1 MPPASALNTP
11 DSANAATLYKVVFTP
26 MTAAPSSF
34 SRIAIRPKPNLLRVS
49 QATVSVASTS
59 RPSDSS

>member
-1 MPPASALNTP
+1 
-11 DSANAATLYKVVFTP
+11 

-49 QATVSVASTS
+49 HATARVASAS
-59 RPSDSS
+59 RASDSS